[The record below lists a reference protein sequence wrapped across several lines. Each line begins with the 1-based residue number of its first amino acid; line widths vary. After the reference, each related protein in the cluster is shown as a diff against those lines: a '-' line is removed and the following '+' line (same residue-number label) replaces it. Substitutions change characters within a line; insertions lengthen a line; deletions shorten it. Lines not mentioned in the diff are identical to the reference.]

1 MTSNVIKCRQKRCK
15 VNKNL
20 IRWAKE
26 KLPIVIADNS
36 TEDLQQITSARQWSI
51 YAGVGTHVVSNQ
63 ILNEGKA
70 SADMVVKLCRVANL
84 DVLEALIAQGLFTK
98 EEVDDFMPA
107 DLTADDLEAVK
118 LFQALRSYGDVGT
131 QLASGVVASLKGHL
145 QIVESS
151 TPSSPLPEKTNGS
164 AK

>member
-1 MTSNVIKCRQKRCK
+1 
-15 VNKNL
+15 
-20 IRWAKE
+20 
-26 KLPIVIADNS
+26 
-36 TEDLQQITSARQWSI
+36 
-51 YAGVGTHVVSNQ
+51 
-63 ILNEGKA
+63 
-70 SADMVVKLCRVANL
+70 
-84 DVLEALIAQGLFTK
+84 LIAQGLFTK
-98 EEVDDFMPA
+98 EEVDNFMPG

>member
-1 MTSNVIKCRQKRCK
+1 M
-15 VNKNL
+15 NKNL

-26 KLPIVIADNS
+26 KLPLVIADNS

-84 DVLEALIAQGLFTK
+84 DVLEAWIAQ
-98 EEVDDFMPA
+98 
-107 DLTADDLEAVK
+107 
-118 LFQALRSYGDVGT
+118 
-131 QLASGVVASLKGHL
+131 
-145 QIVESS
+145 
-151 TPSSPLPEKTNGS
+151 
-164 AK
+164 

>member
-1 MTSNVIKCRQKRCK
+1 M
-15 VNKNL
+15 NKNL

-36 TEDLQQITSARQWSI
+36 TEDLQQITS
-51 YAGVGTHVVSNQ
+51 AGVGTHVVSNQ

-98 EEVDDFMPA
+98 EEVDNFMPG

-151 TPSSPLPEKTNGS
+151 MSSSPLPEKTNGS
-164 AK
+164 AT